1 MIDAPLFGRRPDA
14 AEDAYHISLNGCTR
28 MADTKEQWGSRLGVI
43 LAVSGSA
50 VGLGNFLRFPG
61 QAAANGGGAF
71 LIPYFCALIFLG
83 IPICWAEWAMGRY
96 AGQKGF
102 HSAPAIMGVIG
113 KGRPWRY
120 AGVLGVMIPLAVSF
134 YYTFIASWCLGYFYA
149 YVTGSTGIDPSM
161 AIAEQTAASTQ
172 FYNDFTGTS
181 GNGLIY
187 GSLGIPTVAFWAV
200 AFGLNIYLIL
210 KGISKG
216 IEKFVSFAMPLMAVC
231 ALIVLIRVLTLGT
244 PDPSLP
250 DQNVMNGLAYM
261 WNPDYAALANPQTW
275 LAAAG
280 QIFFSIS
287 VGFGI
292 IVNYAS
298 YVKPSDDVALSGL
311 TAAATNEVF
320 EVGFGGLITLTAS
333 FVFLGLTGTIAAV
346 SAGTFGLGF
355 QTLPV
360 VFAQMGAIGPLV
372 GAVWFFMLFLA
383 AVTSSV
389 SMYQPAVAFFQESL
403 GLDRKRGTLYVV
415 AICLVGSFLVIYFTQ
430 GSIFWS
436 TIDFWVGTFLIL
448 VMAMI
453 EIIAFS
459 WIFGIDVGWDEIHR
473 GAEIQIPWVFRF
485 IMKWVAPVYLLIVL
499 IAFCVTNLPASIAQ
513 IRQEPLAQLAL
524 GLITA
529 VLVLLALCVRVGEK
543 RWIEQGLDLDGKEL
557 AVGWEPAAD
566 GPTTD
571 ASTGG
576 DR

>member
-1 MIDAPLFGRRPDA
+1 MC
-14 AEDAYHISLNGCTR
+14 DAYHDPPDGWRR
-28 MADTKEQWGSRLGVI
+28 MTGSKEQWGSRLGVI

-96 AGQKGF
+96 GGQKGF
-102 HSAPAIMGVIG
+102 HSAPSILGVIG

-161 AIAEQTAASTQ
+161 AIADQTAASAQ
-172 FYNDFTGTS
+172 FYNDFTGTG
-181 GNGLIY
+181 GNGLLF
-187 GSLGIPTVAFWAV
+187 GSLPIPTIAFWAV
-200 AFGLNIYLIL
+200 AFGLNIFLIL
-210 KGISKG
+210 RGISKG

-231 ALIVLIRVLTLGT
+231 ALVVLIRVLTLGT

-250 DQNVMNGLAYM
+250 DQNVMAGLAYM
-261 WNPDYAALANPQTW
+261 WNPDFAALRNPQTW

-280 QIFFSIS
+280 QIFFSLS

-292 IVNYAS
+292 IINYAS
-298 YVKPSDDVALSGL
+298 YVKRDDDVALSGL

-333 FVFLGLTGTIAAV
+333 FVFLGLSGTIAAV
-346 SAGTFGLGF
+346 STGTFGLGF

-372 GAVWFFMLFLA
+372 GAIWFFMLFLA
-383 AVTSSV
+383 AITSSI
-389 SMYQPAVAFFQESL
+389 SMYQPAVAFLQESL
-403 GLDRKRGTLYVV
+403 GVDRVRSTLYVV
-415 AICLVGSFLVIYFTQ
+415 AICLVGSFLVIYYSQ
-430 GSIFWS
+430 GGVLWS

-448 VMAMI
+448 VMAML

-459 WIFGIDVGWDEIHR
+459 WIFGIDVGWDEIHH
-473 GAEIQIPWVFRF
+473 GAQIRIPRIFRF
-485 IMKWVAPVYLLIVL
+485 IMKYVAPVYLLIVL
-499 IAFCVTNLPASIAQ
+499 IAFCWTNLPGSIAH

-524 GLITA
+524 SLIAA
-529 VLVLLALCVRVGEK
+529 VWVLMALCVRVGER
-543 RWIEQGLDLDGKEL
+543 RWREQGLDLDGREL
-557 AVGWEPAAD
+557 ATDWAPAAD
-566 GPTTD
+566 
-571 ASTGG
+571 ASKGG
-576 DR
+576 D

>member
-1 MIDAPLFGRRPDA
+1 M
-14 AEDAYHISLNGCTR
+14 R
-28 MADTKEQWGSRLGVI
+28 MTSSKEQWGSRLGVI

-50 VGLGNFLRFPG
+50 VGIGNFLRFPG

-96 AGQKGF
+96 GGKKGF
-102 HSAPAIMGVIG
+102 HSAPAILGVIG
-113 KGRPWRY
+113 KGRIWRY
-120 AGVLGVMIPLAVSF
+120 AGVIGVVIPLVVSF

-149 YVTGSTGIDPSM
+149 YLTGSTVVDASM
-161 AIAEQTAASTQ
+161 AIADQAAASTQ
-172 FYNDFTGTS
+172 FYNDFSGTS
-181 GNGLIY
+181 GNGLIF

-200 AFGLNIYLIL
+200 AFGFNIFLIL
-210 KGISKG
+210 RGISKG

-231 ALIVLIRVLTLGT
+231 AVVVLIRVLTLGT
-244 PDPSLP
+244 PDPALP

-261 WNPDYAALANPQTW
+261 WNPDFAALANPQTW

-298 YVKPSDDVALSGL
+298 YLRAEEDVALSGL

-346 SAGTFGLGF
+346 STGTFGLGF

-372 GAVWFFMLFLA
+372 GAIWFFMLFLA

-389 SMYQPAVAFFQESL
+389 SMYQPALAFLQESL
-403 GLDRKRGTLYVV
+403 GLDRVRGTLYIV
-415 AICLVGSFLVIYFTQ
+415 AICLVGSFLVIYYTE
-430 GSIFWS
+430 GGVFWS
-436 TIDFWVGTFLIL
+436 TLDFWVGTFLIL
-448 VMAMI
+448 VMATI

-459 WIFGIDVGWDEIHR
+459 WVFGIDVGWDEIHQ
-473 GAEIQIPWVFRF
+473 GAQIQIPRVFRF
-485 IMKWVAPVYLLIVL
+485 IMKFVAPVYLLIVL

-513 IRQEPLAQLAL
+513 IGRDPLAQLAL
-524 GLITA
+524 ALIA
-529 VLVLLALCVRVGEK
+529 VVFVALASCVRAGEK
-543 RWIEQGLDLDGKEL
+543 RWRDRGLDLDGKGSSRGSVL
-557 AVGWEPAAD
+557 TD
-566 GPTTD
+566 GE
-571 ASTGG
+571 STGG
-576 DR
+576 GR